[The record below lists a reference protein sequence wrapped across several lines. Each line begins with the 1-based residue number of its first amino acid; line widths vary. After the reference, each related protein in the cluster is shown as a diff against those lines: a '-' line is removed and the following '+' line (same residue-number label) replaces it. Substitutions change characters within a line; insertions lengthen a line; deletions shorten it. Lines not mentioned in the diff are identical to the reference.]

1 MVESLHQQGDLL
13 VRGQGVPRAVHRHHL
28 LCKADDLV
36 HAREL
41 RHRRRAAAAAPAALS
56 ALHQDHALAAALAP
70 ELSLNATP

>member
-41 RHRRRAAAAAPAALS
+41 RHRWRAAAAPAALT